1 MKKKNIIYALAAAV
15 LATGACATAEIE
27 VPWTPTGLSENFIRV
42 SGVLAGRATVSS
54 VVTKVAG
61 EPVYTPAED
70 DPNMRAVL
78 MGAGIDVSYG
88 LLTQDSEGRDIQTQR
103 RTANLKITSAE
114 SETPVTYSF
123 MYRDDQGGL
132 TTNPAEWYGNGQ
144 HFFEG
149 SCVPSG
155 LSSAGSSSDQSGEAY
170 NVLGRYLT
178 VPAGFSHA
186 ATLERVR
193 IPFQHRLSRVIA
205 YILIDPSMTDVTL
218 QGYQLDSDG
227 KDNPATTSI
236 TFGNVKVLKEVGS
249 DNKPVW
255 ESVRKAVPHFAGVN
269 GGLDNDGNVIN
280 GDFHL
285 YRNKKTGEYIAPSN
299 RQFAEAEADYT
310 GKGENSIY
318 ELTVYPGGVPSYDL
332 IVRPTYTSG
341 GSVMYDEAGYFGS
354 DGQKNITAMNALA
367 EEQTNKIDFDL
378 VLSNS
383 LQYTKEFKFDLDP
396 NFQTVVYIRIE
407 PEAVSF
413 NSSGSSTWVN
423 AGEGTD
429 GYYGVNNGNGNTLSM
444 AGSSWQRA
452 YRIRSGSASDTI
464 TDGSPYDQDTEE
476 DHIAGENGQFVEQS
490 RWIEEFLKAKEGGDR
505 QGAYFIL
512 DESVTIDVPEDF
524 IFAGH
529 LDAQG
534 NTITISRSLKG
545 LNGTYT
551 GDAGQ
556 YNLHKGGPGGT
567 LLPSPGYRGEI
578 LNASFASSTCTGLFS
593 DPASVTGYV
602 FNCTFNG
609 VRIPDRIPEIPGY

>member
-1 MKKKNIIYALAAAV
+1 MRKKHIIYAISAAV

-42 SGVLAGRATVSS
+42 SGVLAGKATVSS
-54 VVTKVAG
+54 VVTKAEG

-70 DPNMRAVL
+70 DQNMRTVL
-78 MGAGIDVSYG
+78 TGDGIDISYG
-88 LLTQDSEGRDIQTQR
+88 LLTQDSEGHDIQTER
-103 RTANLKITSAE
+103 RTANLRITSAP
-114 SETPVTYSF
+114 SVTPATYSF
-123 MYRDDQGGL
+123 MYRDNQGAL
-132 TTNPAEWYGNGQ
+132 TSNPAEWYGNGQ

-149 SCVPSG
+149 SCVPGG
-155 LSSAGSSSDQSGEAY
+155 LSSGSSSDQSGAAY
-170 NVLGRYLT
+170 DVLGSYLT

-205 YILIDPSMTDVTL
+205 YILIDPSMTGVTL
-218 QGYQLDSDG
+218 EGYQLDSDG

-236 TFGNVKVLKEVGS
+236 TFGNVQVLKEVGT

-255 ESVRKAVPHFAGVN
+255 ETVRKAVPHFAGVN
-269 GGLDNDGNVIN
+269 GGLDNNGNVIS

-285 YRNKKTGEYIAPSN
+285 YRNKKTGEYIAPTN
-299 RQFAEAEADYT
+299 KQFAAAAEDFTAN
-310 GKGENSIY
+310 GNNSIY
-318 ELTVYPGGVPSYDL
+318 ERTVYPRGVPSYDL

-341 GSVMYDEAGYFGS
+341 DAVMYDEAGYFGS
-354 DGQKNITAMNALA
+354 DGQKNTTAMNTLA
-367 EEQTNKIDFDL
+367 EQTNKIDFDL

-413 NSSGSSTWVN
+413 NSSGSDTWTTV
-423 AGEGTD
+423 GVGTD
-429 GYYGVNNGNGNTLSM
+429 GFYGVNNANGNTLSM

-452 YRIRSGSASDTI
+452 YRIKSSSTSDVV
-464 TDGSPYDQDTEE
+464 TDGSSYDQDNEA
-476 DHIAGENGQFVEQS
+476 DHINGDGQFVDS
-490 RWIEEFLKAKEGGDR
+490 DKWVAEFLKAKVGGTR

-512 DESVTIDVPEDF
+512 DGPVTIEVPDDF

-529 LDAQG
+529 LDARG
-534 NTITISRSLKG
+534 NTITIDKSLKG
-545 LNGTYT
+545 LDGTYT
-551 GDAGQ
+551 GNAGQ
-556 YNLHKGGPGGT
+556 YNLHRGGPNGT

-578 LNASFASSTCTGLFS
+578 LNARFQSTTCDALFS
-593 DPASVTGYV
+593 DDPASVTGYV

-609 VRIPDRIPEIPGY
+609 VRIPDRIPEIPSY

>member
-1 MKKKNIIYALAAAV
+1 MRKKHIIYAISAAV

-42 SGVLAGRATVSS
+42 SGVLAGKATVSS
-54 VVTKVAG
+54 VVTKAEG

-70 DPNMRAVL
+70 DQNMRTVL
-78 MGAGIDVSYG
+78 TGDGIDISYG
-88 LLTQDSEGRDIQTQR
+88 LLTQDSEGHDIQTQR

-114 SETPVTYSF
+114 SVTPATYSF
-123 MYRDDQGGL
+123 MYRDAQGAL
-132 TTNPAEWYGNGQ
+132 TTTPAEWYGNGQ

-149 SCVPSG
+149 SCVPGG
-155 LSSAGSSSDQSGEAY
+155 LSSGSSSDQSGTAY
-170 NVLGRYLT
+170 DVLGSYLT

-205 YILIDPSMTDVTL
+205 YILIDPSMTGVTL
-218 QGYQLDSDG
+218 EGYQLDSDG

-236 TFGNVKVLKEVGS
+236 TFGNVQVLKEVDS

-255 ESVRKAVPHFAGVN
+255 ERVRKAIPHFAGVN
-269 GGLDNDGNVIN
+269 GGLDNNGNVIS

-285 YRNKKTGEYIAPSN
+285 YRNKKTGEYIAPTN
-299 RQFAEAEADYT
+299 KQFAAAAEDFTAN
-310 GKGENSIY
+310 GNNSIY
-318 ELTVYPGGVPSYDL
+318 ERTVYPGGVPSYDL

-341 GSVMYDEAGYFGS
+341 DAVMYDEAGYFGS
-354 DGQKNITAMNALA
+354 DGQKNTTAMNTLA
-367 EEQTNKIDFDL
+367 EQQTNKIDFDL

-413 NSSGSSTWVN
+413 NSSGSDTWTTV
-423 AGEGTD
+423 GVGTD
-429 GYYGVNNGNGNTLSM
+429 GFYGVNNGNGNTLSM

-452 YRIRSGSASDTI
+452 YRIKSGSTSDVV
-464 TDGSPYDQDTEE
+464 TDGSSYDQDNEN
-476 DHIAGENGQFVEQS
+476 DHINGDGQFIDSDKWVT
-490 RWIEEFLKAKEGGDR
+490 EFLKAKVGGAR

-512 DESVTIDVPEDF
+512 DEDVTINVPENF
-524 IFAGH
+524 VFAGH

-534 NTITISRSLKG
+534 HTITIGMSFKG

-551 GDAGQ
+551 GNAGE
-556 YNLHKGGPGGT
+556 YNLHRGGPNGT
-567 LLPSPGYRGEI
+567 LLPSPGYRAEI
-578 LNASFASSTCTGLFS
+578 LNARFQSTTCDALFS
-593 DPASVTGYV
+593 DDPASVTGYV

-609 VRIPDRIPEIPGY
+609 VRIPDRIPEIPSY

>member
-1 MKKKNIIYALAAAV
+1 MRKKHIIYAISAAV

-54 VVTKVAG
+54 VVTKVDG
-61 EPVYTPAED
+61 EPEYTPAED
-70 DPNMRAVL
+70 DQNMRAAL
-78 MGAGIDVSYG
+78 MGNGIDISYG
-88 LLTQDSEGRDIQTQR
+88 LLSQDSDGRDIQTQR
-103 RTANLKITSAE
+103 RTANLKITSQE

-155 LSSAGSSSDQSGEAY
+155 LSSAGSSSDQSGTTY
-170 NVLGRYLT
+170 GVLGQYLT
-178 VPAGFSHA
+178 IPAGFSHA
-186 ATLERVR
+186 ATLEQVR

-205 YILIDPSMTDVTL
+205 YILIDPSMTGVTL
-218 QGYQLDSDG
+218 QGYQLGSDG

-236 TFGNVKVLKEVGS
+236 TFGNVQVLKEVDS

-255 ESVRKAVPHFAGVN
+255 ERVRKAVPHFAGVN
-269 GGLDNDGNVIN
+269 GGLDNNGNVIS

-285 YRNKKTGEYIAPSN
+285 YRNKKTGEYIAPTN
-299 RQFAEAEADYT
+299 KQFAAAAEDYEDN
-310 GKGENSIY
+310 GNNSIY
-318 ELTVYPGGVPSYDL
+318 ERTVYPRGVPSYDL

-341 GSVMYDEAGYFGS
+341 DAVMYDEAGYFGS
-354 DGQKNITAMNALA
+354 DGQKNTTAMNTLA
-367 EEQTNKIDFDL
+367 EQTNKIDFDL

-413 NSSGSSTWVN
+413 NSSGSSTWTEAN
-423 AGEGTD
+423 KGTD
-429 GYYGVNNGNGNTLSM
+429 GFYGVNNGNGNTLSM

-452 YRIRSGSASDTI
+452 YRIKSGSTTDVV
-464 TDGSPYDQDTEE
+464 TDGSPYDQDNEN
-476 DHIAGENGQFVEQS
+476 DHINGDGQFVDS
-490 RWIEEFLKAKEGGDR
+490 DKWVAEFLKAKVGGAR

-512 DESVTIDVPEDF
+512 DGPVPIEVPDDF

-529 LDAQG
+529 LDARG
-534 NTITISRSLKG
+534 NTITIDKSLKG
-545 LNGTYT
+545 LDGTYT
-551 GDAGQ
+551 GNAGQ
-556 YNLHKGGPGGT
+556 YNLHRGGPNGT

-578 LNASFASSTCTGLFS
+578 LNARFQSTTCDALFS
-593 DPASVTGYV
+593 DDPASVTGYV

-609 VRIPDRIPEIPGY
+609 VRIPDRIPEIPSY